1 MIANRILVASKN
13 TELRAALELEG
24 NVVSEAVSGAETVR
38 LALTGRY
45 DVLIIDSV
53 GDGIAAHE
61 LCRTIRPQS
70 KLGIIVCGGQL
81 GSSAIDSLN
90 AGADDY
96 IPAPF
101 VQAELLARVRAI
113 SRRLV
118 CPSEQN
124 QQIMLLDRAIDLGS
138 HRIKGPGDREIRLTP
153 KEFQVLEHLISNANK
168 LLTHQSLTKSV
179 WHRDASG
186 EIEYVRIVIKQLRR
200 KLEQDPDNPQY
211 IRTERAAGYRFHL
224 PQAGLTN

>member
-186 EIEYVRIVIKQLRR
+186 EI
-200 KLEQDPDNPQY
+200 
-211 IRTERAAGYRFHL
+211 
-224 PQAGLTN
+224 